1 MAYEAPTPTDL
12 KAVFPVFANV
22 PDATIQF
29 ALTEAG
35 RRTSDQWPDED
46 RRLGVML
53 YAAHTLTMDG
63 QGSSNEAQ
71 FGAFK
76 RLKIGSLE
84 LEKATSG
91 ADAAM
96 PGSLRSTSFG
106 VRFQALASRL
116 FPAVLVV

>member
-1 MAYEAPTPTDL
+1 MAYEAPTTSDL
-12 KAVFPVFANV
+12 RTFFPAFEAVSDTAVE
-22 PDATIQF
+22 F
-29 ALTEAG
+29 ALEEAASRAG
-35 RRTSDQWPDED
+35 DEWPDRE

-91 ADAAM
+91 ADKAT
-96 PGSLRSTSFG
+96 PGSLASTSYG
-106 VRFQALASRL
+106 VRFQALVSRL